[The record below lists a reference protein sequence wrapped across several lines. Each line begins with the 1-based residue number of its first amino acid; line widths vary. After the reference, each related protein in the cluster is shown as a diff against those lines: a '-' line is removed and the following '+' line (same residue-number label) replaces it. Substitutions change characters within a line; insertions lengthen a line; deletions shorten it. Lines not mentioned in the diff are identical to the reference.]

1 MARSMT
7 GFGRG
12 SASAE
17 GVSITVEVKT
27 VNHKHLNIYINGSRS
42 CPELESSLR
51 TLLTQS
57 FERGSIQAN
66 LNVERS
72 GAQRSIVELDLEL
85 VQAYSDALD
94 RLQQQ
99 LGDAEPRS
107 PKLPLLAALPGAL
120 VLREPQIE
128 TVLLDRLMNEAATR
142 AVAAANELRACEGK
156 TLGEELLSRLS
167 TLGRLLTRIEPLHRQ
182 SITYHRTRLTERIA
196 ELLAGTSIALPQDRL
211 ELEVALLADKS
222 DVSEEIERLR
232 SHLQQFEGILAQEGS
247 VGRRL
252 DFLCQEIGRECNTI
266 GSKSQDARL
275 SQIVIEMRSENE
287 RIREQVQNLE

>member
-1 MARSMT
+1 MT

-51 TLLTQS
+51 TLLTHS
-57 FERGSIQAN
+57 FERGSVQAS

-85 VQAYSDALD
+85 VRAYADALD

-99 LGDAEPRS
+99 LGDAEPPS

-120 VLREPQIE
+120 VLREPQLE
-128 TVLLDRLMNEAATR
+128 APLLERLLTEAATR
-142 AVAAANELRACEGK
+142 AVSAANELRSREGK

-167 TLGRLLTRIEPLHRQ
+167 TLARLITHIEPLHRQ
-182 SITYHRTRLTERIA
+182 SISQFRTKLTERVA
-196 ELLAGTSIALPQDRL
+196 ELLTGTTITLPQDRL

-222 DVSEEIERLR
+222 DVCEEIERLR
-232 SHLQQFEGILAQEGS
+232 SHLQQFEGILAQDGS

-252 DFLCQEIGRECNTI
+252 DFLCQEISRECNPI